1 MSSESSDM
9 IRRVER
15 LYEKYDIHNLGRGA
29 TTDALGDVYEEL
41 AEEIFMDP
49 ELWDDFN
56 SGVQPTTDASRL
68 FYETMVAHD
77 VGCIEIIETP
87 KVKVRESG
95 GSPKTDVHLLV
106 NNRVQIKLSIKHSQS
121 QHVTVGEF
129 DVDTI
134 VSEVGIES
142 QRAISLMEKHQRDA
156 SAKNFTED
164 ERRMLAEELT
174 DDAPR
179 IVRWVISGSP
189 NETSRDPRHANH
201 TIMFYV
207 NRDKSYKGY
216 STKTTNAQAEAILQ
230 RNSGFGTGLSWTY
243 ATGTKGRK
251 IQWKAPTRL

>member
-1 MSSESSDM
+1 MGY
-9 IRRVER
+9 I
-15 LYEKYDIHNLGRGA
+15 
-29 TTDALGDVYEEL
+29 
-41 AEEIFMDP
+41 
-49 ELWDDFN
+49 
-56 SGVQPTTDASRL
+56 
-68 FYETMVAHD
+68 ET
-77 VGCIEIIETP
+77 IETP

-189 NETSRDPRHANH
+189 NETSWDP
-201 TIMFYV
+201 MFYV